1 MAITYTWTIPTCEH
15 DIATGGINVVH
26 WRCTASETVGSA
38 DLTYTASL
46 RHSGLTPDPSS
57 PDFTPYADVTEAQA
71 QGWVWDSVSQADTE
85 AALASKIDAQKNPTE
100 ASGNSMGSRIM
111 EMDALLNMVF
121 AAVIS
126 GLGWWIKSQH
136 DEIKRVTILLNRTR
150 EEMAKEYV
158 TKADSSEV
166 LSQIM
171 NKFDRLEEKI
181 DRLME
186 R

>member
-1 MAITYTWTIPTCEH
+1 
-15 DIATGGINVVH
+15 
-26 WRCTASETVGSA
+26 
-38 DLTYTASL
+38 
-46 RHSGLTPDPSS
+46 
-57 PDFTPYADVTEAQA
+57 
-71 QGWVWDSVSQADTE
+71 
-85 AALASKIDAQKNPTE
+85 
-100 ASGNSMGSRIM
+100 M

-158 TKADSSEV
+158 TKTDNTVV
-166 LSQIM
+166 LDRVM
-171 NKFDRLEEKI
+171 VRFDRLEEKI

-186 R
+186 RFVK

>member
-1 MAITYTWTIPTCEH
+1 M
-15 DIATGGINVVH
+15 
-26 WRCTASETVGSA
+26 
-38 DLTYTASL
+38 
-46 RHSGLTPDPSS
+46 
-57 PDFTPYADVTEAQA
+57 DV
-71 QGWVWDSVSQADTE
+71 
-85 AALASKIDAQKNPTE
+85 
-100 ASGNSMGSRIM
+100 
-111 EMDALLNMVF
+111 LLNMVF

-126 GLGWWIKSQH
+126 GLGWWIKAQH

-158 TKADSSEV
+158 TKSDSSEV